1 MVINMIYIVMIPF
14 LIIDI
19 VSKFIISR
27 ICTLNNSV
35 SVINNFFS
43 ITYTHNYGG
52 AWSILSSSTLFI
64 TVISI
69 IVITG
74 IIYYMYK
81 HKINNNFEKMG
92 YILLLS
98 GAIGNLIDRIIY
110 GYVIDFL
117 DFNIF
122 GYNFPIFNIADICIV
137 CGIFIIVIM
146 QIRGDKNDNKCR
158 RK

>member
-1 MVINMIYIVMIPF
+1 MVINMIYIVIIIF

-19 VSKFIISR
+19 ISKLIVSR
-27 ICTLNNSV
+27 VCTLNNSV

-52 AWSILSSSTLFI
+52 AWSLFSDSTILI

-69 IVITG
+69 IVIIG
-74 IIYYMYK
+74 IIIYLSK
-81 HKINNNFEKMG
+81 KKINNKIESLG
-92 YILLLS
+92 YAFLLG

-122 GYNFPIFNIADICIV
+122 GYNFPIFNIADMGIV
-137 CGIFIIVIM
+137 IGIFLIIVIE
-146 QIRGDKNDNKCR
+146 IRGNK
-158 RK
+158 KWL

>member
-81 HKINNNFEKMG
+81 VMC
-92 YILLLS
+92 Y
-98 GAIGNLIDRIIY
+98 D
-110 GYVIDFL
+110 
-117 DFNIF
+117 
-122 GYNFPIFNIADICIV
+122 
-137 CGIFIIVIM
+137 
-146 QIRGDKNDNKCR
+146 
-158 RK
+158 

>member
-1 MVINMIYIVMIPF
+1 MVINMIYIVIIIF
-14 LIIDI
+14 LIMDIISKLI
-19 VSKFIISR
+19 VSR
-27 ICTLNNSV
+27 VCTLNNSV

-52 AWSILSSSTLFI
+52 AWSLFSDSTILI

-69 IVITG
+69 IVIIG
-74 IIYYMYK
+74 IIIYLSK
-81 HKINNNFEKMG
+81 KKINNKIESLG
-92 YILLLS
+92 YAFLLG

-122 GYNFPIFNIADICIV
+122 GYNFPIFNIADMGIV
-137 CGIFIIVIM
+137 IGIFLIIVIE
-146 QIRGDKNDNKCR
+146 IRGNK
-158 RK
+158 K

>member
-1 MVINMIYIVMIPF
+1 MIYIVIIIF

-19 VSKFIISR
+19 ISKLIVSR
-27 ICTLNNSV
+27 VCTLNNSV

-52 AWSILSSSTLFI
+52 AWSLFSDSTILI

-69 IVITG
+69 IVIIG
-74 IIYYMYK
+74 IIIYLSK
-81 HKINNNFEKMG
+81 KKINNKIESLG
-92 YILLLS
+92 YAFLLG

-122 GYNFPIFNIADICIV
+122 GYNFPIFNIADMGIV
-137 CGIFIIVIM
+137 IGIFLIIVIE
-146 QIRGDKNDNKCR
+146 IRGNK
-158 RK
+158 K

>member
-1 MVINMIYIVMIPF
+1 MIYIVIIIF

-19 VSKFIISR
+19 ISKLIVSR
-27 ICTLNNSV
+27 VCTLNNSV

-52 AWSILSSSTLFI
+52 AWSLFSDSTILI

-69 IVITG
+69 IVIIG
-74 IIYYMYK
+74 IIIYLSK
-81 HKINNNFEKMG
+81 KKINNKIESLG
-92 YILLLS
+92 YSFLLG

-122 GYNFPIFNIADICIV
+122 GYNFPIFNIADMGIV
-137 CGIFIIVIM
+137 IGIFLIIVIE
-146 QIRGDKNDNKCR
+146 IRGNK
-158 RK
+158 K

>member
-1 MVINMIYIVMIPF
+1 MVINMIYIVIIIF

-19 VSKFIISR
+19 ISKLIVSR
-27 ICTLNNSV
+27 VCTLNNSV
-35 SVINNFFS
+35 FVINNFFS

-52 AWSILSSSTLFI
+52 AWSLFSDSTILI

-69 IVITG
+69 IVIIG
-74 IIYYMYK
+74 IIIYLSK
-81 HKINNNFEKMG
+81 KKINNKIESLG
-92 YILLLS
+92 YAFLLG

-122 GYNFPIFNIADICIV
+122 GYNFPIFNIADMGIV
-137 CGIFIIVIM
+137 IGIFLIIVIE
-146 QIRGDKNDNKCR
+146 IRGNK
-158 RK
+158 K

>member
-1 MVINMIYIVMIPF
+1 MVINMIYIVIIIF

-19 VSKFIISR
+19 ISKLIVSR
-27 ICTLNNSV
+27 VCTLNNSV

-52 AWSILSSSTLFI
+52 AWSLFSDSTILI

-69 IVITG
+69 IVIIG
-74 IIYYMYK
+74 IIIYLSK
-81 HKINNNFEKMG
+81 KKINNKIESLG
-92 YILLLS
+92 YAFLLG

-122 GYNFPIFNIADICIV
+122 GYNFPIFNIADMGIV
-137 CGIFIIVIM
+137 IGIFLIIVIG
-146 QIRGDKNDNKCR
+146 IRGNK
-158 RK
+158 K

>member
-1 MVINMIYIVMIPF
+1 MVINMIYIVIIIF

-19 VSKFIISR
+19 ISKLIVSR
-27 ICTLNNSV
+27 VCTLNNSV

-52 AWSILSSSTLFI
+52 AWSLFSDSTILI

-69 IVITG
+69 IVIIG
-74 IIYYMYK
+74 IIIYLSK
-81 HKINNNFEKMG
+81 KKINNKIESLG
-92 YILLLS
+92 YAFLLG

-122 GYNFPIFNIADICIV
+122 GYNFPIFNIADMGIV
-137 CGIFIIVIM
+137 IGIFLIIVIE
-146 QIRGDKNDNKCR
+146 IRGNK
-158 RK
+158 K

>member
-1 MVINMIYIVMIPF
+1 MVINMIYTVIIIF

-19 VSKFIISR
+19 ISKLIVSR
-27 ICTLNNSV
+27 VYTLNNSV

-52 AWSILSSSTLFI
+52 AWSLFSDSTILI

-69 IVITG
+69 IVIIG
-74 IIYYMYK
+74 IIIYLSK
-81 HKINNNFEKMG
+81 KKINNKIESLG
-92 YILLLS
+92 YAFLLG

-122 GYNFPIFNIADICIV
+122 GYNFPIFNIADMGIV
-137 CGIFIIVIM
+137 IGIFLIIVIE
-146 QIRGDKNDNKCR
+146 IRGNK
-158 RK
+158 K

>member
-1 MVINMIYIVMIPF
+1 MVINMIYIVIIIF

-19 VSKFIISR
+19 ISKLIVSR
-27 ICTLNNSV
+27 VCTLNNSV

-52 AWSILSSSTLFI
+52 AWSLFSDSTILI

-69 IVITG
+69 IVIIG
-74 IIYYMYK
+74 IIIYLSK
-81 HKINNNFEKMG
+81 KKINNKIESLG
-92 YILLLS
+92 YAFLLG

-122 GYNFPIFNIADICIV
+122 GYNFPIFNIADMGIV
-137 CGIFIIVIM
+137 IGIFLIIIIE
-146 QIRGDKNDNKCR
+146 IRRNK
-158 RK
+158 K

>member
-1 MVINMIYIVMIPF
+1 MVINMIYIVIIIF

-19 VSKFIISR
+19 ISKLIVSRVCI
-27 ICTLNNSV
+27 LNNSV

-52 AWSILSSSTLFI
+52 AWSLFSDSTILI

-69 IVITG
+69 IVIIG
-74 IIYYMYK
+74 IIIYLSK
-81 HKINNNFEKMG
+81 KKINNKIESLG
-92 YILLLS
+92 YAFLLG

-122 GYNFPIFNIADICIV
+122 GYNFPIFNIADMGIV
-137 CGIFIIVIM
+137 IGIFLIIVIE
-146 QIRGDKNDNKCR
+146 IRGNK
-158 RK
+158 K

>member
-1 MVINMIYIVMIPF
+1 MIPF

-69 IVITG
+69 IVIIG

>member
-1 MVINMIYIVMIPF
+1 MVINMIYIVIIIF

-19 VSKFIISR
+19 ISKLIVSR
-27 ICTLNNSV
+27 VCTLNNSV

-52 AWSILSSSTLFI
+52 AWSLFSDSTILI

-69 IVITG
+69 IVIIG
-74 IIYYMYK
+74 IIIYLSK
-81 HKINNNFEKMG
+81 KKINKKIESLG
-92 YILLLS
+92 YAFLLG

-122 GYNFPIFNIADICIV
+122 GYNFPIFNIADMGIV
-137 CGIFIIVIM
+137 IGIFLIIVIE
-146 QIRGDKNDNKCR
+146 IRGNK
-158 RK
+158 K

>member
-1 MVINMIYIVMIPF
+1 MVINMIYIVIIIF

-19 VSKFIISR
+19 ISKLIVSR
-27 ICTLNNSV
+27 VCTLNNSV

-52 AWSILSSSTLFI
+52 AWSLFSGSTIFI

-69 IVITG
+69 IVIIG
-74 IIYYMYK
+74 IIIYLSK
-81 HKINNNFEKMG
+81 KKINNKIESLG
-92 YILLLS
+92 YSFLLG

-122 GYNFPIFNIADICIV
+122 GYNFPIFNIADMGIV
-137 CGIFIIVIM
+137 IGIFLIIVIE
-146 QIRGDKNDNKCR
+146 IRGNK
-158 RK
+158 K

>member
-1 MVINMIYIVMIPF
+1 MVINMIYIVIIIF

-19 VSKFIISR
+19 ISKLIVSR
-27 ICTLNNSV
+27 VCTLNNSV

-52 AWSILSSSTLFI
+52 AWSLFSDSIILI

-69 IVITG
+69 IVIIG
-74 IIYYMYK
+74 IIIYLSK
-81 HKINNNFEKMG
+81 KKINNKIESLG
-92 YILLLS
+92 YAFLLG

-122 GYNFPIFNIADICIV
+122 GYNFPIFNIADMGIV
-137 CGIFIIVIM
+137 IGIFLIIVIE
-146 QIRGDKNDNKCR
+146 IRGNK
-158 RK
+158 K

>member
-69 IVITG
+69 IVIIG

>member
-1 MVINMIYIVMIPF
+1 MVINMIYTVIIIF

-19 VSKFIISR
+19 ISKLIVSR
-27 ICTLNNSV
+27 VCTLNNSV

-52 AWSILSSSTLFI
+52 AWSLFSDSTILI

-69 IVITG
+69 IVIIG
-74 IIYYMYK
+74 IIIYLSK
-81 HKINNNFEKMG
+81 KKINNKIESLG
-92 YILLLS
+92 YAFLLG

-122 GYNFPIFNIADICIV
+122 GYNFPIFNIADMGIV
-137 CGIFIIVIM
+137 IGIFLIIVIE
-146 QIRGDKNDNKCR
+146 IRGNK
-158 RK
+158 K

>member
-1 MVINMIYIVMIPF
+1 MIYIVIIIF

-19 VSKFIISR
+19 ISKLIVSR
-27 ICTLNNSV
+27 VCTLNNSV

-52 AWSILSSSTLFI
+52 AWSLFSGSTILI

-69 IVITG
+69 IVIIG
-74 IIYYMYK
+74 IIIYLSK
-81 HKINNNFEKMG
+81 KKINNKIESLG
-92 YILLLS
+92 YAFLLG

-122 GYNFPIFNIADICIV
+122 GYNFPIFNIADMGIV
-137 CGIFIIVIM
+137 IGIFLIIVIE
-146 QIRGDKNDNKCR
+146 IRGNK
-158 RK
+158 K

>member
-1 MVINMIYIVMIPF
+1 MVINMIYTVIIIF

-19 VSKFIISR
+19 ISKLIVSR
-27 ICTLNNSV
+27 VCTLNNSV

-52 AWSILSSSTLFI
+52 AWSLFSDSTILI

-69 IVITG
+69 IVIIG
-74 IIYYMYK
+74 IIIYLSK
-81 HKINNNFEKMG
+81 KKINNKIESLG
-92 YILLLS
+92 YSFLLG

-122 GYNFPIFNIADICIV
+122 GYNFPIFNIADMGIV
-137 CGIFIIVIM
+137 IGIFLIIVIE
-146 QIRGDKNDNKCR
+146 IRGNK
-158 RK
+158 K

>member
-1 MVINMIYIVMIPF
+1 MVINMIYIVIIIF

-19 VSKFIISR
+19 ISKLIVSR
-27 ICTLNNSV
+27 VCTLNNSV

-52 AWSILSSSTLFI
+52 AWSLFSDSTILI

-69 IVITG
+69 IVIIG
-74 IIYYMYK
+74 IIIYLSK
-81 HKINNNFEKMG
+81 KKINNKIESLG
-92 YILLLS
+92 YSFLL
-98 GAIGNLIDRIIY
+98 GDEIGNLIDRIIY

-122 GYNFPIFNIADICIV
+122 GYNFPIFNIADMGIV
-137 CGIFIIVIM
+137 IGIFLIIVIE
-146 QIRGDKNDNKCR
+146 IRGNK
-158 RK
+158 K

>member
-1 MVINMIYIVMIPF
+1 MIYTVIIIF

-19 VSKFIISR
+19 ISKLIVSR
-27 ICTLNNSV
+27 VCTLNNSV

-52 AWSILSSSTLFI
+52 AWSLFSDSTILI

-69 IVITG
+69 IVIIG
-74 IIYYMYK
+74 IIIYLSK
-81 HKINNNFEKMG
+81 KKINNKIESLG
-92 YILLLS
+92 YSFLLG

-122 GYNFPIFNIADICIV
+122 GYNFPIFNIADMGIV
-137 CGIFIIVIM
+137 IGIFLIIVIE
-146 QIRGDKNDNKCR
+146 IRGNK
-158 RK
+158 K

>member
-1 MVINMIYIVMIPF
+1 MVINMIYIVIIIF

-19 VSKFIISR
+19 ISKLIVSR
-27 ICTLNNSV
+27 VCTLNNSV

-52 AWSILSSSTLFI
+52 AWSLFSGSTILI

-69 IVITG
+69 IVIIG
-74 IIYYMYK
+74 IIIYLSK
-81 HKINNNFEKMG
+81 KKINNKIESLG
-92 YILLLS
+92 YSFLLG

-122 GYNFPIFNIADICIV
+122 GYNFPIFNIADMGIV
-137 CGIFIIVIM
+137 IGIFLIIVIE
-146 QIRGDKNDNKCR
+146 IRGNK
-158 RK
+158 K

>member
-1 MVINMIYIVMIPF
+1 MVINMIYIVIIIF
-14 LIIDI
+14 LIMDIISKLI
-19 VSKFIISR
+19 VSR
-27 ICTLNNSV
+27 VCTLNNSV

-52 AWSILSSSTLFI
+52 ALSLFSDSTILI

-69 IVITG
+69 IVIIG
-74 IIYYMYK
+74 IIIYLSK
-81 HKINNNFEKMG
+81 KKINNKIESLG
-92 YILLLS
+92 YAFLLG

-122 GYNFPIFNIADICIV
+122 GYNFPIFNIADMGIV
-137 CGIFIIVIM
+137 IGIFLIIVIE
-146 QIRGDKNDNKCR
+146 IRGNK
-158 RK
+158 K

>member
-1 MVINMIYIVMIPF
+1 MVINMIYIVIIIF

-19 VSKFIISR
+19 ISKLIVSR
-27 ICTLNNSV
+27 VCTLNNSV

-52 AWSILSSSTLFI
+52 AWSLFSGSTILI

-69 IVITG
+69 IVIIG
-74 IIYYMYK
+74 IIIYLSK
-81 HKINNNFEKMG
+81 KKINNKIESLG
-92 YILLLS
+92 YAFLLG

-122 GYNFPIFNIADICIV
+122 GYNFPIFNIADMGIV
-137 CGIFIIVIM
+137 IGIFLIIVIE
-146 QIRGDKNDNKCR
+146 IRGNK
-158 RK
+158 K

>member
-1 MVINMIYIVMIPF
+1 MVINMIYIVIIIF

-19 VSKFIISR
+19 ISKLIVSR
-27 ICTLNNSV
+27 VCTLNNSV

-52 AWSILSSSTLFI
+52 AWSLFSDSTILI

-69 IVITG
+69 IVIIG
-74 IIYYMYK
+74 IIIYLSK
-81 HKINNNFEKMG
+81 KKINNKIESLG
-92 YILLLS
+92 YSFLLG

-122 GYNFPIFNIADICIV
+122 GYNFPIFNIADMGIV
-137 CGIFIIVIM
+137 IGIFLIIVIE
-146 QIRGDKNDNKCR
+146 IRGNK
-158 RK
+158 K